1 MKRSKKNF
9 VRLLL
14 KFAKRYFPQKLYSLI
29 LFLRSFRKFKKEINK
44 KYIHARYRFRR
55 NYNGY

>member
-29 LFLRSFRKFKKEINK
+29 LFLRSFRALIAAFSVLYSI
-44 KYIHARYRFRR
+44 
-55 NYNGY
+55 